1 MNKTD
6 RVVYYQKY
14 LINILEELNVVLKK
28 CKLIFSKA
36 LKKVEKA
43 YCIFVLTTM
52 TITIMA
58 CPVYAAQPKLV
69 TGTVALF
76 QAATSWLLVIIPV
89 GAGTV
94 LCYTAL
100 QKSLTDDHAVLA
112 EKNKMMKNV
121 LIGAAI
127 AETSSGLV
135 TAILAFYA

>member
-1 MNKTD
+1 M
-6 RVVYYQKY
+6 
-14 LINILEELNVVLKK
+14 LKI

-36 LKKVEKA
+36 LKKGEKT
-43 YCIFVLTTM
+43 YCIFVLSMM
-52 TITIMA
+52 TITVMA
-58 CPVYAAQPKLV
+58 SPVYAAQPKLV

-94 LCYTAL
+94 LGYTAL

>member
-1 MNKTD
+1 M
-6 RVVYYQKY
+6 
-14 LINILEELNVVLKK
+14 NILEELNAVLKI

-36 LKKVEKA
+36 LKKGEKA
-43 YCIFVLTTM
+43 YSIFVLTTM

-58 CPVYAAQPKLV
+58 SPVYAAQPKLV

-76 QAATSWLLVIIPV
+76 QAATTWLLVIIPV

-94 LCYTAL
+94 LGYTAL

>member
-1 MNKTD
+1 M
-6 RVVYYQKY
+6 
-14 LINILEELNVVLKK
+14 LKM
-28 CKLIFSKA
+28 CKLISLKA
-36 LKKVEKA
+36 LKKAEKA
-43 YCIFVLTTM
+43 YYTLVLATM
-52 TITIMA
+52 TITTMA
-58 CPVYAAQPKLV
+58 NPVYAAQPKLV

-76 QAATSWLLVIIPV
+76 QAATTWLLVIIPV

-94 LCYTAL
+94 LGYTAL
-100 QKSLTDDHAVLA
+100 QKSLTDDHAILA